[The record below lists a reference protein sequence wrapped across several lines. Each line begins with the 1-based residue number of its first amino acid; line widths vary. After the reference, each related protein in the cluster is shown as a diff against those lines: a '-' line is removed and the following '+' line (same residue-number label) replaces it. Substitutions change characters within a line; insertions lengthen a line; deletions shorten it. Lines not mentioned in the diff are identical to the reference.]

1 MNTQY
6 FPEASAILR
15 HAIDNHL
22 KGQKVAVLGHRR
34 PDGDCIGSQVALSR
48 VLLQNGVDA
57 IAVNPDPATRV
68 LEPFIGDTPFSPFK
82 DFSHDGHVAV
92 TTDCADLSRVGPD
105 LSALFP
111 QPILNVDH
119 HISNTRF
126 ASENIVLDDTCATA
140 EILAGMFFDLGLE
153 VDAVT
158 AQALYIGIATDTGQ
172 YCYPADYQRLFELSG
187 RLVKCGAS
195 PVDAATNLYEQE
207 SFARIKLLQKF
218 FDSMTLEAGGKICIG
233 TISETDYDETG
244 ATTEDLEGVVDYA
257 RSIEGVEIGVLIEDR
272 GGRIKGS
279 LRGKGMKYRLD
290 QVAAKFN
297 GGGHA
302 AAAGLNVEMDHD
314 TFRAE
319 LLAEL
324 KAQLLAAE

>member
-6 FPEASAILR
+6 FPDASAILR

-82 DFSHDGHVAV
+82 DFSHNGHIAV

-207 SFARIKLLQKF
+207 RVLPASSSYRSF
-218 FDSMTLEAGGKICIG
+218 
-233 TISETDYDETG
+233 
-244 ATTEDLEGVVDYA
+244 
-257 RSIEGVEIGVLIEDR
+257 SI
-272 GGRIKGS
+272 
-279 LRGKGMKYRLD
+279 
-290 QVAAKFN
+290 A
-297 GGGHA
+297 
-302 AAAGLNVEMDHD
+302 
-314 TFRAE
+314 
-319 LLAEL
+319 
-324 KAQLLAAE
+324 

>member
-57 IAVNPDPATRV
+57 IAVNPDPATSART
-68 LEPFIGDTPFSPFK
+68 LYRRHSPGPFN

-126 ASENIVLDDTCATA
+126 ACENIVLDDTCATA

-172 YCYPADYQRLFELSG
+172 YCYPADYQRLFEL
-187 RLVKCGAS
+187 A
-195 PVDAATNLYEQE
+195 D
-207 SFARIKLLQKF
+207 
-218 FDSMTLEAGGKICIG
+218 
-233 TISETDYDETG
+233 
-244 ATTEDLEGVVDYA
+244 
-257 RSIEGVEIGVLIEDR
+257 VL
-272 GGRIKGS
+272 
-279 LRGKGMKYRLD
+279 
-290 QVAAKFN
+290 
-297 GGGHA
+297 
-302 AAAGLNVEMDHD
+302 
-314 TFRAE
+314 
-319 LLAEL
+319 
-324 KAQLLAAE
+324 